1 MTKREKYHLVF
12 KKLVSSSGT
21 IFFEARS
28 ELEDYFDLAIHISQ
42 SDKIH
47 TVSQINALDRVRNGY
62 KADGFWGEVF
72 GSPLYIYASNNT
84 VEVGEGDTF
93 LGIEDYKELLQEW
106 LIFITS

>member
-12 KKLVSSSGT
+12 QKLVSSRGT

-42 SDKIH
+42 SDKTC
-47 TVSQINALDRVRNGY
+47 TVSQINALDRVQNGY
-62 KADGFWGEVF
+62 KADGLWGEVF
-72 GSPLYIYASNNT
+72 GSPLYIYASNKT

-93 LGIEDYKELLQEW
+93 LGMEDYKELLQEW
-106 LIFITS
+106 LDFIS